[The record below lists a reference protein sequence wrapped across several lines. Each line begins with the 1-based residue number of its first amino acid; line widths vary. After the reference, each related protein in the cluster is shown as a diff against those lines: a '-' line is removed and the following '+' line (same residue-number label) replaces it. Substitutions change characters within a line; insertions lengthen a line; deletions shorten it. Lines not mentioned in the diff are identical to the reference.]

1 VRRRS
6 ALEMNCTIRITR
18 RQHRPV
24 LDEQTLNAVPATTKY
39 LYTGKAFI
47 HAQGNG
53 PEVFAG
59 EQGIPS
65 NSTVIS
71 IPMEWSGVRPD
82 DMIEVL
88 GCEEDLTMIGL
99 DFRIAS
105 VGGAGIYSS
114 TRQLACVVWADSQRW
129 ERQL

>member
-1 VRRRS
+1 
-6 ALEMNCTIRITR
+6 MNCSITITR
-18 RQHRPV
+18 RQHKPV
-24 LDEQTLNAVPATTKY
+24 MDPGSLVVVPVTSKV
-39 LYTGKAFI
+39 LYTGLAFI

-71 IPMEWSGVRPD
+71 IPMEWSQVRPD
-82 DMIEVL
+82 DMIAVL
-88 GCEEDLTMIGL
+88 SCVEDTTMVGL

-129 ERQL
+129 ERPS